1 MAFLILS
8 TLLVTTVILLI
19 GALTNTKEARQRVR
33 TLERQYGVSHVLGEP
48 SDSPD
53 QESDGT

>member
-1 MAFLILS
+1 MAYLILS

-19 GALTNTKEARQRVR
+19 GALTNAKEARQRVR
-33 TLERQYGVSHVLGEP
+33 TLERQYGVSFVNGEP